1 MLERSLVSAQ
11 SPDPTEPAVRARFC
25 HEWLALIAKEE
36 DPYRAR
42 FFERLTAEMRAQID
56 GASRVA
62 WLPIAL
68 HVRLADI
75 QLESFGVARAH
86 DYYRRAFVSAIKGP
100 VFASLFVTAARV
112 MGMSPAAFVR
122 WASRGYEAAF
132 RNVGRLEGE
141 VLGPGR
147 ARLTF
152 LELPAVCTA
161 SDAWVMST
169 QGSTYGV
176 YDILEMEGVV
186 RLDTRARAEGK
197 MVLELEWGDKL
208 GS

>member
-1 MLERSLVSAQ
+1 MSAQ
-11 SPDPTEPAVRARFC
+11 SPDPTEPGVRARFC
-25 HEWLALIAKEE
+25 QEWLALIAKEE

-42 FFERLTAEMRAQID
+42 FFERVTPEMRAQID

-68 HVRLADI
+68 HVKMADI
-75 QLESFGVARAH
+75 QLETFGIARAH
-86 DYYRRAFVSAIKGP
+86 DYYRRAFVSAINGP

-112 MGMSPAAFVR
+112 MGMSPAAFAR

-132 RNVGRLEGE
+132 RNVGTLEGE
-141 VLGPGR
+141 VLGPNR

-152 LELPAVCTA
+152 LNLPAVCTA

-176 YDILEMEGVV
+176 YDILKLDGVV
-186 RLDTRARAEGK
+186 RLDTEERAKGK
-197 MVLELEWGDKL
+197 MVLEMEWGERKK
-208 GS
+208 GEGA

>member
-1 MLERSLVSAQ
+1 
-11 SPDPTEPAVRARFC
+11 
-25 HEWLALIAKEE
+25 
-36 DPYRAR
+36 
-42 FFERLTAEMRAQID
+42 
-56 GASRVA
+56 
-62 WLPIAL
+62 
-68 HVRLADI
+68 
-75 QLESFGVARAH
+75 
-86 DYYRRAFVSAIKGP
+86 
-100 VFASLFVTAARV
+100 
-112 MGMSPAAFVR
+112 MSPVTFVR
-122 WASRGYEAAF
+122 WGSRVYEAAF

-169 QGSTYGV
+169 QGTTYGV
-176 YDILEMEGVV
+176 YDILKTEGVV

-208 GS
+208 GP

>member
-1 MLERSLVSAQ
+1 LPSLSH
-11 SPDPTEPAVRARFC
+11 DPTEPVVRARFC
-25 HEWLALIAKEE
+25 QEWLALVAKEE
-36 DPYRAR
+36 DPYRTR
-42 FFERLTAEMRAQID
+42 FFDRVTPEMRAQID

-62 WLPIAL
+62 WLPISL
-68 HVRLADI
+68 HVKMADI
-75 QLESFGVARAH
+75 QLEAFGVARAH

-122 WASRGYEAAF
+122 WASRGYDAAF
-132 RNVGRLEGE
+132 KNVGVLEGE

-152 LELPAVCTA
+152 VDLPPVCTA

-176 YDILEMEGVV
+176 YDILHLDGVV
-186 RLDTRARAEGK
+186 RLDAKDRAHGK
-197 MVLELEWGDKL
+197 MVLEMEWTDRKPQ
-208 GS
+208 SADT

>member
-1 MLERSLVSAQ
+1 VSD
-11 SPDPTEPAVRARFC
+11 SRTTSDPGEPAVRARFC
-25 HEWLALIAKEE
+25 QEWLALIAKEE

-42 FFERLTAEMRAQID
+42 FFERLTPEMRAQID

-68 HVRLADI
+68 HVRMADI

-86 DYYRRAFVSAIKGP
+86 DYYRRAFVSAIEGP

-112 MGMSPAAFVR
+112 IGLSPASFVR

-141 VLGPGR
+141 VLGPGLG
-147 ARLTF
+147 RLTF
-152 LELPAVCTA
+152 HELPPVCTA

-176 YDILEMEGVV
+176 YDILKTKGVV
-186 RLDTRARAEGK
+186 RLDTRARAQGK
-197 MVLELEWGDKL
+197 MVLELEWGEGRDGL
-208 GS
+208 GA